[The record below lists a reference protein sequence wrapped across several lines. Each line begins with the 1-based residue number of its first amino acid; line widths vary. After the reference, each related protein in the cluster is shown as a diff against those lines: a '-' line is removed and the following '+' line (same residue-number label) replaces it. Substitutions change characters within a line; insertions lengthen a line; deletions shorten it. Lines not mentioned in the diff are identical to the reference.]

1 MSLSDP
7 LPRPAS
13 TLRRDAWDG
22 NHEVERDPPGNPRA
36 LERGDIAMGE
46 GGLPLPGQNETQKSL
61 SGNPLPRP
69 GAGAVMAIS
78 GGKPCP
84 GAALTAVSRSDTGF
98 PGGGGAGVL
107 PFPAEGCPYL
117 FTPGVI
123 AACPAYR
130 RVDLIPA
137 GYLLSPK
144 PRDVLP
150 EILRRPRGPAAPSRI
165 IPNPENSIN
174 TGSTSIPPLTGPDNP

>member
-1 MSLSDP
+1 MGDADATTPDNRTPSGACPLPAGGYSYALLWQPRKGRYPDGAP
-7 LPRPAS
+7 RQPPPRPAFALLPRP
-13 TLRRDAWDG
+13 
-22 NHEVERDPPGNPRA
+22 H
-36 LERGDIAMGE
+36 
-46 GGLPLPGQNETQKSL
+46 
-61 SGNPLPRP
+61 P

-78 GGKPCP
+78 GGQPCP
-84 GAALTAVSRSDTGF
+84 GGALTAVSRSDTGF